1 MSTPDLSE
9 RYGAPSPWRRRVVA
23 GLGALVVVL
32 AAGWLVWALQDQT
45 SPQITS
51 EMPTWSIDGEHAATA
66 TVVVSTA
73 APDLGASCT
82 LRAFAEDH
90 SVVGELRFDPADQP
104 RRTQTLAIR
113 TERRATAIELLGCTA
128 PGQNRPR

>member
-1 MSTPDLSE
+1 MAS
-9 RYGAPSPWRRRVVA
+9 
-23 GLGALVVVL
+23 
-32 AAGWLVWALQDQT
+32 GWLVWAVQGQT

-51 EMPTWSIDGEHAATA
+51 EMTKFSIDGEHAASA
-66 TVVVSTA
+66 TVVLSPT
-73 APDLGASCT
+73 APDLVASCT

-104 RRTQTLAIR
+104 RRTQTLDIR

-128 PGQNRPR
+128 PGQSRPR